1 MNQTHEDT
9 RVTDYALG
17 ELDAA
22 ARAAFEAELRES
34 AELRA
39 ELADVE
45 STLRALREE
54 IGTTPKVALDEPR
67 RERIRQEL
75 ASATPRPKSR
85 LRAVVFTAV
94 TATAMAAGA
103 LLFVRSEGRA
113 PSVTAADRV
122 ASKYEKGM
130 LAPQPT
136 AAASAATG
144 SKAKVDQERQAEGQR
159 FQREAYDAFQDNPF
173 IRVATDPRS
182 TFSVD
187 VDTAS
192 YALIRRHLN
201 DGQLPPKGA
210 VRIEEMINYFSYA
223 YPEPQGDRPFS
234 VSSEVGAAPWAPQHR
249 LLKLGLKGK
258 HVAPADVPGTN
269 LVFLI
274 DTSGSMSDE
283 NKLPLLKRAFELLV
297 QQLDA
302 VDRVSIVA
310 YAGSAG
316 LVLGPTPGNDKRAIL
331 GALDRLG
338 AGGSTN
344 GGQGIELA
352 YKMANEGFVK
362 GGVNRVVLATDGDF
376 NVGVTSQSDLVELV
390 EQKAKTGVF
399 LSVLGFGSG
408 NYNDSTME
416 KLADKGNGNYA
427 YVDTLNE
434 AKKVLVEQAT
444 GTLLTI
450 AKDVKIQVEFNPSEV
465 AAFRLIGYEN
475 RVLSHQDF
483 NDDKKDAGE
492 IGADHTVTALYEIV
506 PAGRGLDVPGTDPLK
521 YQAPGAP
528 TGAAV
533 KGELGTVK
541 LRYKQPTGTESQLI
555 EVVVR
560 ESGVAESGDFRFA
573 AAVAELGMLLRDSPY
588 KGSASY
594 AEVVRLAQSGE
605 LDERRRELLE
615 LARKAEQL
623 RR

>member
-1 MNQTHEDT
+1 MNETHADT
-9 RVTDYALG
+9 RVTAYALG

-22 ARAAFEAELRES
+22 ERAAFEAELAES
-34 AELRA
+34 AELRE
-39 ELADVE
+39 ELLGIE
-45 STLRALREE
+45 STLSALREE
-54 IGTTPKVALDEPR
+54 LGRKPKATLDEPR

-75 ASATPRPKSR
+75 TSPKPRAKTR

-103 LLFVRSEGRA
+103 LFFVKTQDRS
-113 PSVTAADRV
+113 PV
-122 ASKYEKGM
+122 ASHVDRISEKHKSDM
-130 LAPQPT
+130 PASPPAL
-136 AAASAATG
+136 ASAASPG
-144 SKAKVDQERQAEGQR
+144 QGMVDEERKVEGRR
-159 FQREAYDAFQDNPF
+159 FQREAYDSFQDNPF

-223 YPEPQGDRPFS
+223 YPEPEGDRPFS

-316 LVLGPTPGNDKRAIL
+316 MVLGPTPGNDKRAIL
-331 GALDRLG
+331 GALERLD

-352 YKMANEGFVK
+352 YKLASEGFVK
-362 GGVNRVVLATDGDF
+362 GGVNRVILATDGDF
-376 NVGVTSQSDLVELV
+376 NVGVTNQSDLVELV
-390 EQKAKTGVF
+390 EDKAKSGVF

-450 AKDVKIQVEFNPSEV
+450 AKDVKIQIEFNPSEV
-465 AAFRLIGYEN
+465 SAFRLIGYEN

-483 NDDKKDAGE
+483 NDDRKDAGE
-492 IGADHTVTALYEIV
+492 IGADHSVTALYEIV
-506 PAGRGLDVPGTDPLK
+506 PAGRGLAIPGTDPLK
-521 YQAPGAP
+521 YQTPGAP

-541 LRYKQPTGTESQLI
+541 LRYKLPDASESQLL

-560 ESGVAESGDFRFA
+560 ESGVAESNDFRFA
-573 AAVAELGMLLRDSPY
+573 AAVAQLGMLLRDSPY
-588 KGSASY
+588 RGSSSY
-594 AEVVRLAQSGE
+594 SEVVRLASSGE
-605 LDERRRELLE
+605 LDERRRELLD

>member
-1 MNQTHEDT
+1 MNETHADT
-9 RVTDYALG
+9 RVTAYALD

-22 ARAAFEAELRES
+22 ERAAFEAELAES
-34 AELRA
+34 AELRE
-39 ELADVE
+39 ELAGIE
-45 STLRALREE
+45 RTLGALREE
-54 IGTTPKVALDEPR
+54 LGAKPRAALDEPR
-67 RERIRQEL
+67 RQRIRREL
-75 ASATPRPKSR
+75 AAPKPRAKMR

-94 TATAMAAGA
+94 TAAAMAAGA
-103 LLFVRSEGRA
+103 LFFVRTQARSPVA
-113 PSVTAADRV
+113 SSVDRV
-122 ASKYEKGM
+122 HEMHKSDMPLASS
-130 LAPQPT
+130 
-136 AAASAATG
+136 ASPG
-144 SKAKVDQERQAEGQR
+144 QDMVDQERRAEGQR

-201 DGQLPPKGA
+201 QGELPPKGA
-210 VRIEEMINYFSYA
+210 VRIEEMLNYFSYS
-223 YPEPQGDRPFS
+223 YPEPEGDRPFS

-258 HVAPADVPGTN
+258 HVAAADVPGTN

-316 LVLGPTPGNDKRAIL
+316 MVLGPTPGNDKRAIL
-331 GALDRLG
+331 GALERLD

-352 YKMANEGFVK
+352 YKLASEGFVK
-362 GGVNRVVLATDGDF
+362 GGVNRVILATDGDF
-376 NVGVTSQSDLVELV
+376 NVGVTSQSELVELV
-390 EQKAKTGVF
+390 EAKAKSGVF

-408 NYNDSTME
+408 NYDDSTME

-450 AKDVKIQVEFNPSEV
+450 AKDVKIQIEFNPSEV
-465 AAFRLIGYEN
+465 SAFRLIGYEN

-483 NDDKKDAGE
+483 NDDRKDAGE

-506 PAGRGLDVPGTDPLK
+506 PAGRGLAIPGTDPLK
-521 YQAPGAP
+521 YQTPGAP

-541 LRYKQPTGTESQLI
+541 LRYKLPDASESQLI

-560 ESGVAESGDFRFA
+560 ESGAAESSDFRFA
-573 AAVAELGMLLRDSPY
+573 AAVAQLGMLLRDSPY
-588 KGSASY
+588 KGSSSY
-594 AEVVRLAQSGE
+594 SDVVRLASSSE